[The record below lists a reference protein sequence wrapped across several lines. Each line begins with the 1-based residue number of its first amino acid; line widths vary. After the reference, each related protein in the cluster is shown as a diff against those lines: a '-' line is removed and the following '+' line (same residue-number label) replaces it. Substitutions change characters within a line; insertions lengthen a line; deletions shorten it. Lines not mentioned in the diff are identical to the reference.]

1 MKGREL
7 RVGIVSCPGREADE
21 LVDALLVV
29 LRQGEEVV
37 LRLLL
42 RKEPRATSPLKPRKS
57 SLRLH

>member
-7 RVGIVSCPGREADE
+7 RFGIVSCPGREADK

-42 RKEPRATSPLKPRKS
+42 REEPRVPPP
-57 SLRLH
+57 